1 MSDNNTSGFTP
12 HSDEELARLLEQ
24 QMQAMRAAQA
34 QPSQSVASP
43 EPETIPETS
52 SEFVLEQTAESVE
65 DDGID
70 SLFGAL
76 LDDSVD
82 EVAEP
87 EVAPEIFVVPEP
99 VSYDNL
105 DHTQPISYIPNETV
119 EEVVVEEVTIEEII
133 VEQTSD
139 GHIESAEIAV
149 EAIVVEEV
157 IEVEPLSEDPHDVAS
172 RVLNEISADG
182 AVAATTVAAT
192 AAANPIPQMFGE
204 VPEVVSPEVVAPVPV
219 AAIVEQAPPVSYEPQ
234 NEVEEAGV
242 EYLSESQQ
250 ILRLKPVNSVAPKLS
265 FDELVFGFNQ
275 ED

>member
-1 MSDNNTSGFTP
+1 
-12 HSDEELARLLEQ
+12 
-24 QMQAMRAAQA
+24 MRAAQA

-52 SEFVLEQTAESVE
+52 SEFVLEQTDESVD

-234 NEVEEAGV
+234 NEVEEVGV
-242 EYLSESQQ
+242 EDLSESQQ